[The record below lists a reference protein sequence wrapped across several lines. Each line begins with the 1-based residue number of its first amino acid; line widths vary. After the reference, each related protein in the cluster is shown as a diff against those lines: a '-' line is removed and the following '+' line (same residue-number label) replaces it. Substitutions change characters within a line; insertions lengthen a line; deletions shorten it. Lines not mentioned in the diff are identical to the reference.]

1 MVQKIITP
9 PALREGSRVALI
21 APAGLADRDRTEKAA
36 GVMESW
42 GLDIVRGRY
51 LYERYGVFAG
61 TDTQRLADLQWA
73 LDDESIDAVIC
84 ARGGYGVSRII
95 DGTDFSS
102 LSNKPKW
109 IVGYSDITVLH
120 LYVNCGYG
128 IKSIHGEMPLN
139 YAAEDT
145 APESLDTIR
154 KALFS
159 SIDAYSWSS
168 ADAGRGGR
176 AEGMLLGGNL
186 SLISHL
192 AGTGLRDCLKGKILF
207 IEERGEYMYSFD
219 RMVTGLRLAG
229 VLKGLRGLI
238 VGGLTGLKESSHS
251 YAMNAAEIIMDAV
264 KDYDYPV
271 AFGFPAG
278 HIPDNRAFYCGAEV
292 KLEVTGSGASL
303 RFL

>member
-1 MVQKIITP
+1 MIQKIITP
-9 PALREGSRVALI
+9 PALGEGSRVALI
-21 APAGLADRDRTEKAA
+21 APAGLVNRELTEKAA
-36 GVMESW
+36 GIMELW
-42 GLDIVRGRY
+42 GLNIVRGRY
-51 LYERYGVFAG
+51 LYERHGVFAG
-61 TDTQRLADLQWA
+61 TDAQRLADLQWA
-73 LDDESIDAVIC
+73 LDDESVDAVIC

-95 DGTDFSS
+95 EGTDFSS
-102 LSNKPKW
+102 FSRKPKW

-120 LYVNCGYG
+120 LFVNCGYG

-139 YAAEDT
+139 YAAVDT
-145 APESLDTIR
+145 SAESLDSL
-154 KALFS
+154 KQALFS
-159 SIDAYSWSS
+159 SIDAYSWGS

-176 AEGMLLGGNL
+176 AEGLLLGGNL

-219 RMVTGLRLAG
+219 RMISGLRLAG
-229 VLKGLRGLI
+229 VLKGLKGLV
-238 VGGLTGLKESSHS
+238 VGGLTGLKESPHS
-251 YAMNAAEIIMDAV
+251 YAMDAGEIIMDAV

-292 KLEVTGSGASL
+292 KLEVTGRGASMK
-303 RFL
+303 FL

>member
-21 APAGLADRDRTEKAA
+21 APAGLADRGRTEEAA
-36 GVMESW
+36 GIMESW

-73 LDDESIDAVIC
+73 LDDESVDAVIC

-95 DGTDFSS
+95 DRTDFSS
-102 LSNKPKW
+102 FSQKPKW

-120 LYVNCGYG
+120 LFVNCGHG

-145 APESLDTIR
+145 APGSLDSLR
-154 KALFS
+154 QALFS
-159 SIDAYSWSS
+159 SIDGYGWSS
-168 ADAGRGGR
+168 ADSGR
-176 AEGMLLGGNL
+176 EGEVSGLLLGGNL
-186 SLISHL
+186 SLIAHL
-192 AGTGLRDCLKGKILF
+192 AGTDLRDCLEGSILF

-219 RMVTGLRLAG
+219 RMITGLRLAG

-251 YAMNAAEIIMDAV
+251 YAMDACEIIMDAV

-278 HIPDNRAFYCGAEV
+278 HIPDNRAFYCGADV
-292 KLEVTGSGASL
+292 KLEVTGSEASL
-303 RFL
+303 KFL

>member
-9 PALREGSRVALI
+9 PALRRGSRVALI
-21 APAGLADRDRTEKAA
+21 APAGLADRGRTEEAA
-36 GVMESW
+36 GIMESW
-42 GLDIVRGRY
+42 GLEIMRGRH

-61 TDTQRLADLQWA
+61 TDEQRLADLQWA
-73 LDDESIDAVIC
+73 MDDKAIDAVVC
-84 ARGGYGVSRII
+84 ARGGYGMSRII
-95 DGTDFSS
+95 DGVDFSS
-102 LSNKPKW
+102 FSRKPKW

-120 LYVNCGYG
+120 LFVNCGYG
-128 IKSIHGEMPLN
+128 IKTIHGEMPLN

-145 APESLDTIR
+145 AAESLDSL
-154 KALFS
+154 KQALFS
-159 SIDAYSWSS
+159 RLDAYSWSS
-168 ADAGRGGR
+168 APYRGGK
-176 AEGMLLGGNL
+176 AEGRLLGGNL

-192 AGTGLRDCLKGKILF
+192 AGTGLRDCLKGTILF

-238 VGGLTGLKESSHS
+238 VGGLTGLKESPVS
-251 YAMNAAEIIMDAV
+251 YAVGASDIIMDAV

-278 HIPDNRAFYCGAEV
+278 HIPDNRAFYCGADV
-292 KLEVTGSGASL
+292 KLEVAGADASL
-303 RFL
+303 RFI

>member
-1 MVQKIITP
+1 MVKKIITP
-9 PALREGSRVALI
+9 PALRRGSRVALI
-21 APAGLADRDRTEKAA
+21 APAGPADRGRTEKAA
-36 GVMESW
+36 GIMESW

-73 LDDESIDAVIC
+73 LDDKSIAAVIC

-102 LSNKPKW
+102 FSRKPKW

-120 LYVNCGYG
+120 LFVNCGYA

-145 APESLDTIR
+145 AEESLDSL
-154 KALFS
+154 KQALFS

-168 ADAGRGGR
+168 DPYRGGQ

-207 IEERGEYMYSFD
+207 IEERGEYMYGFD

-229 VLKGLRGLI
+229 VLKGVRGLI
-238 VGGLTGLKESSHS
+238 VGGLTGLKESPHN
-251 YAMNAAEIIMDAV
+251 YAMSAGEIIMDAV

-292 KLEVTGSGASL
+292 KLDVTGSDASL
-303 RFL
+303 RFV